1 MLGDVISLDEV
12 RSEGFRSN
20 KKLTK
25 KLNNISIKNAEV
37 ISLCNEV
44 GCGYSLK
51 NDKIGHFHIYA
62 RSGEF
67 VQYWSGTGTI
77 LGYNEKGL
85 DNLRILIS

>member
-1 MLGDVISLDEV
+1 MIGEVISLDDFK
-12 RSEGFRSN
+12 SGDFRS

-25 KLNNISIKNAEV
+25 KSNKISMKNAEV
-37 ISLCNEV
+37 ISLCEEL
-44 GCGYSLK
+44 GCSYSLK
-51 NDKIGHFHIYA
+51 NDSIGHFHIYA

-77 LGYNEKGL
+77 LGYNEKGI